1 MKHTITSSLWPMLL
15 LMGLLA
21 SSPAAQATTAVCKGT
36 VAECLKRQE
45 QNTESAANAK
55 MLAVPVQAS
64 STPSSLKKSVT
75 RFSSG
80 AASLRQQVI
89 QQNNVSKAP

>member
-1 MKHTITSSLWPMLL
+1 MKHTITSRLWLILL
-15 LMGLLA
+15 LMGLLG
-21 SSPAAQATTAVCKGT
+21 SMPVAQASGGCRGTLTVCL
-36 VAECLKRQE
+36 ERQG
-45 QNTESAANAK
+45 QNATSAANVK

-89 QQNNVSKAP
+89 QQNKAGKAP